1 MTETREKMR
10 RHRAIRALLHEES
23 VTSQQDLVR
32 LLARRGFDVAQ
43 ATLSRDLKELRVVR
57 MPDGDGYRYHEAPEA
72 SSAASTA
79 SRADV
84 DSSEGPAARRLRS
97 VAALEVTGIDSNET
111 CVIVRT
117 LTGRAQGVAV
127 WVDGLGL
134 AELLATI
141 AGDDTILVVP
151 RSIKKTARLKARLQS
166 ALGL

>member
-1 MTETREKMR
+1 MTETPEKMR
-10 RHRAIRALLHEES
+10 RHRAIRTLLHEES

-32 LLARRGFDVAQ
+32 LLARRGFDVTQ

-57 MPDGDGYRYHEAPEA
+57 MPDGEGYRYHEASE
-72 SSAASTA
+72 AASA
-79 SRADV
+79 GDV
-84 DSSEGPAARRLRS
+84 DAAGEGPAARRLRS

-134 AELLATI
+134 GELLATI